1 MLGSSGYVPGL
12 FPPDHH
18 AFLACGSLRP
28 PSCQFRL
35 KGTACPRLSPAVGQD
50 GHLLPCLPPPVSLPF
65 SESHFFSVTAL
76 MSPLLSCHYLPG

>member
-50 GHLLPCLPPPVSLPF
+50 GHLLPCLPHLCHSLF
-65 SESHFFSVTAL
+65 L
-76 MSPLLSCHYLPG
+76 SPISSLSQLS